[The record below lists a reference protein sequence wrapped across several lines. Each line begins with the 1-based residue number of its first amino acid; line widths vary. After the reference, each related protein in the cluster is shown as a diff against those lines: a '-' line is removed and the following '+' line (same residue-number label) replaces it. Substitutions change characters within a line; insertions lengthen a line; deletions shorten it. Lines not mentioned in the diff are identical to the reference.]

1 MKKVV
6 GRTGIED
13 ALARLD
19 WLTQEEARMAAAQ
32 GLKATHEVDHKVKSV
47 DDHIQQVDDRVQGIS
62 SHVQQ
67 VDDKVQGVDDK
78 VQGVDDKV
86 QQVTYDIGDQKRSS
100 LSTSSG
106 WQGWLNCSHRGS
118 ATEGP
123 QKLARSPGSICK
135 L

>member
-1 MKKVV
+1 M
-6 GRTGIED
+6 ED

-19 WLTQEEARMAAAQ
+19 RLTQEEARMAAAQ
-32 GLKATHEVDHKVKSV
+32 GLKATHEVDYKVKSV
-47 DDHIQQVDDRVQGIS
+47 DDHIQQVEDRVQGVG

-78 VQGVDDKV
+78 VQ
-86 QQVTYDIGDQKRSS
+86 QVIYDIGDQKRSS
-100 LSTSSG
+100 LSAPSD
-106 WQGWLNCSHRGS
+106 WQGWLICSHRGS

-123 QKLARSPGSICK
+123 QKLALPPGSICK